1 MKLLYNFFIWL
12 TEKVGLP
19 IAGLFSS
26 KLKKFTSGRKGLFL
40 QIASTEVSKHQVIWF
55 HAASLGEYEQGLPIM
70 EAVKQRYPNYKLLVT
85 FFSPSGYEVKK
96 NKTFIAK
103 EGNIFQ
109 EEINVADKAPVDEIK
124 MNDLT
129 KEQAKK
135 SENKPERKK
144 FILVISSTDN

>member
-19 IAGLFSS
+19 IAGLFSG
-26 KLKKFTSGRKGLFL
+26 KLKKFTSGRKGLFQ

-70 EAVKQRYPNYKLLVT
+70 EAVKQHYPNYKLLVT

-96 NKTFIAK
+96 NNSMYSFMASLSHCTAY
-103 EGNIFQ
+103 Q
-109 EEINVADKAPVDEIK
+109 
-124 MNDLT
+124 
-129 KEQAKK
+129 
-135 SENKPERKK
+135 
-144 FILVISSTDN
+144 